1 MWPEGYFRKTFVR
14 DSRGGISGDV
24 PRIIWA
30 PKLVIPLYC
39 SRSTSG
45 AVNGGVFLSFFS
57 CFLFI
62 SLKFFQVLMF
72 ELILCLSRLF
82 LGMSG

>member
-45 AVNGGVFLSFFS
+45 AVNGGVFSVIL
-57 CFLFI
+57 
-62 SLKFFQVLMF
+62 LMF
-72 ELILCLSRLF
+72 PVYFIEVLPS
-82 LGMSG
+82 SHV